1 MARVTSD
8 GLESSTSVAS
18 TLTDFRWAA
27 ASGTVDVIVAAL
39 DPALES
45 LEDGRIVGIRT
56 NGPNVT
62 SSPTLNVDATGAK
75 TIKKN
80 FDVAVEKGD
89 VPDEA
94 LFRYNLA
101 NDVWVLINPNP
112 QVRVPTIAWGSAG
125 GTVDAITLTLA
136 PALSA
141 LGVGQDGMEFG
152 FRAGGANAT
161 TTPTLSVDAQTAYGI
176 KKLGAVALA
185 VGDIYGANHEC
196 KVRFHYDVATPWFEL
211 LNPAGTYAAASGET
225 IKELTVDGGTFA
237 DDTNAH
243 GIGLK
248 VTLPIGD
255 HEFRGRLHTTRTAGA
270 NSHVTKLLFGGTG
283 TYTIKGQVQSRG
295 GDANALATIS
305 GLAIDVATAQTVKAA
320 STSISE
326 DVDLYIRG
334 VVSVT
339 VAGTFEPQ
347 LQYDVA
353 PGGVTTPKAGSYL
366 GTKKVTNP
374 TGTWT

>member
-1 MARVTSD
+1 MPRVTSD

-18 TLTDFRWAA
+18 TLTDFRWAI

-39 DPALES
+39 DPPITTLQ
-45 LEDGRIVGIRT
+45 DGRIVAIRT
-56 NGPNVT
+56 SGPNAT
-62 SSPTLNVDATGAK
+62 SSPTLAVDATGAK

-80 FDVAVEKGD
+80 YNVAVEKGD

-94 LFRYNLA
+94 IFRYSLA
-101 NDVWVLINPNP
+101 HDVWVLINPNP
-112 QVRVPTIAWGSAG
+112 QVRNPTIAWGVAG
-125 GTVDAITLTLA
+125 GTVDVITLTLV

-141 LGVGQDGMEFG
+141 LGAAQDGLEFG
-152 FRAGGANAT
+152 FRAAGANVT
-161 TTPTLSVDAQTAYGI
+161 TTPTLAPDAQTAHTI

-185 VGDIYGANHEC
+185 VGDIFGANHEC
-196 KVRFHYDVATPWFEL
+196 KVRYHHDVATPWFEL
-211 LNPAGTYAAASGET
+211 LNPAGASAAASGET
-225 IKELTVDGGTFA
+225 FKELTADGGTFA
-237 DDTNAH
+237 DDTNPH
-243 GIGLK
+243 GTGLK

-255 HEFRGRLHTTRTAGA
+255 HEFRGRLHTTRAAGTT
-270 NSHVTKLLFGGTG
+270 SHSTKLLFGGTA
-283 TYTIKGQVQSRG
+283 TYTIKGEVESRG
-295 GDANALATIS
+295 GDANALAAIS
-305 GLAIDVATAQTVKAA
+305 GLAIDVATAQVVKAA
-320 STSISE
+320 SISATE
-326 DVDLYIRG
+326 DVELYIRG